1 MGTYGNSPCLS
12 QKMLVIWGMGFF
24 SPWISKERLWVI
36 YFYWPSD
43 QSHLRNFTQEREI
56 CVFLN
61 DFKKYFDSF
70 AGISEATGTHQIPHC
85 PIYSGWPS
93 FPALFFSPVFKISGL
108 KFQYF
113 SARECV
119 TIIYY
124 LSSERMLM
132 WIMNLSSK
140 NSSQPIAESSHH
152 LFHKLSSYF
161 FQWRLW
167 ALLSVSLLFS
177 CSCSWKWPPSFR
189 PLTSGAW
196 PTRS

>member
-1 MGTYGNSPCLS
+1 MLWEQPLPVTKW
-12 QKMLVIWGMGFF
+12 KMLVIWGMGFF
-24 SPWISKERLWVI
+24 SLWISQERLWVI

-43 QSHLRNFTQEREI
+43 QSHLRNFTQDREI

-61 DFKKYFDSF
+61 DLKKYFDFF
-70 AGISEATGTHQIPHC
+70 AGISEASGTHQIPHC

-93 FPALFFSPVFKISGL
+93 FPALFFSLFSRYL

-119 TIIYY
+119 IIIHY
-124 LSSERMLM
+124 LSSECMLI
-132 WIMNLSSK
+132 WVMNLSSK
-140 NSSQPIAESSHH
+140 NSSKNPWQQSSHH

-167 ALLSVSLLFS
+167 VLLSVSLLFS
-177 CSCSWKWPPSFR
+177 CSCSWK
-189 PLTSGAW
+189 
-196 PTRS
+196 

>member
-1 MGTYGNSPCLS
+1 MGHLFLLTKWPESLEKFYTREGNLCFPQWL
-12 QKMLVIWGMGFF
+12 
-24 SPWISKERLWVI
+24 KEVFWFLCRDLGSFWNS
-36 YFYWPSD
+36 SD
-43 QSHLRNFTQEREI
+43 TTLSHLLR
-56 CVFLN
+56 LALL
-61 DFKKYFDSF
+61 S
-70 AGISEATGTHQIPHC
+70 C
-85 PIYSGWPS
+85 PI
-93 FPALFFSPVFKISGL
+93 FPPVFKISGL

-113 SARECV
+113 SARECG

-124 LSSERMLM
+124 LSSECMLM

-140 NSSQPIAESSHH
+140 NSSKPIAESSHH

-167 ALLSVSLLFS
+167 VLLSVSLLFS
-177 CSCSWKWPPSFR
+177 CSCSWKWPHSFR